1 MIISVIIFLIAYL
14 LVIWD
19 RFDKIVVVLA
29 GAFLMIIFRILSQ
42 ESAFNEIDYNT
53 LGLLIS
59 MMLIVIISKRSG
71 MYEYLALKMV
81 KIAGFQPFKII
92 ILLSLITGLLS
103 SVLDNVTT
111 ILLILPVTLSIAKDL
126 HMNPVPFIIS
136 EVFASNTGGSATLIG
151 DPPNIMIS
159 GPSGLGF
166 MDFIYNTALIAIP
179 ILFLTTFIIAIIY
192 RKKLIASEDAKE
204 IIMKMD
210 EKKCIKD
217 RKLLAKSIIVLAL
230 TIAGFSLHG
239 ILHYESA
246 TVAIGGA
253 VILLLISG
261 IRPERV
267 LHEIEWKTIFFFV
280 GLFIMVGGIKE
291 SGVIGLLAKNALRL
305 THGDIFL
312 TAMAILWVSAIA
324 SAFIDNIPFVTIMI
338 PMIAKMGTLSN
349 MDLMPLWLALSLGA
363 CLGGNGTIIG
373 ASANVI
379 ATGMAEEHG
388 HKISFGGYFKV
399 AFPMMLLTI
408 LITSIYLTFR
418 YL

>member
-1 MIISVIIFLIAYL
+1 
-14 LVIWD
+14 
-19 RFDKIVVVLA
+19 
-29 GAFLMIIFRILSQ
+29 
-42 ESAFNEIDYNT
+42 
-53 LGLLIS
+53 
-59 MMLIVIISKRSG
+59 
-71 MYEYLALKMV
+71 
-81 KIAGFQPFKII
+81 
-92 ILLSLITGLLS
+92 
-103 SVLDNVTT
+103 
-111 ILLILPVTLSIAKDL
+111 
-126 HMNPVPFIIS
+126 
-136 EVFASNTGGSATLIG
+136 
-151 DPPNIMIS
+151 
-159 GPSGLGF
+159 